1 MFLSFLLK
9 LSRLNVFRNQ
19 KVYDLLWA
27 LERVLEVDFIISN
40 RNQGRYK
47 IYRNLSLVVI
57 KLLNATLARQQQ
69 LESEKYILIVPI
81 MGESKQLDRDSDDDI
96 PDLIDEI
103 DR

>member
-1 MFLSFLLK
+1 M
-9 LSRLNVFRNQ
+9 NVFRN
-19 KVYDLLWA
+19 KKFYDLLWA

-69 LESEKYILIVPI
+69 LEREKYILIVPI
-81 MGESKQLDRDSDDDI
+81 TEEGKQLGRDSDDDI

>member
-1 MFLSFLLK
+1 M
-9 LSRLNVFRNQ
+9 NVFRN
-19 KVYDLLWA
+19 KKICDLLWA

-40 RNQGRYK
+40 RNQSRYK

-69 LESEKYILIVPI
+69 LERERYILIIPV
-81 MGESKQLDRDSDDDI
+81 MEESKQLGWESDDDI

>member
-1 MFLSFLLK
+1 M
-9 LSRLNVFRNQ
+9 NVLRN
-19 KVYDLLWA
+19 KKIGDLLWA

-40 RNQGRYK
+40 RNPGRYK

-69 LESEKYILIVPI
+69 LERERFKFIIPVSEEIRQMAWEL
-81 MGESKQLDRDSDDDI
+81 DDDT

>member
-1 MFLSFLLK
+1 M
-9 LSRLNVFRNQ
+9 NVFRNK

-47 IYRNLSLVVI
+47 IYQNLSLVVI

-69 LESEKYILIVPI
+69 LEREKYILIVPI
-81 MGESKQLDRDSDDDI
+81 TGESKQLDWDSDDDI

>member
-1 MFLSFLLK
+1 M
-9 LSRLNVFRNQ
+9 NVFRNK

-47 IYRNLSLVVI
+47 IYRNLLLVVI

-69 LESEKYILIVPI
+69 LEREKNILIIPI
-81 MGESKQLDRDSDDDI
+81 TGESKQLDWDSDDDI

>member
-1 MFLSFLLK
+1 M
-9 LSRLNVFRNQ
+9 NVFRNK

-69 LESEKYILIVPI
+69 LEREKYILIVPI
-81 MGESKQLDRDSDDDI
+81 TGESKQLDRDSDDDI

>member
-1 MFLSFLLK
+1 M
-9 LSRLNVFRNQ
+9 NVFRNK
-19 KVYDLLWA
+19 KVCDLLWA

-57 KLLNATLARQQQ
+57 KLLDATLARQQQ
-69 LESEKYILIVPI
+69 LEREKYILIVAI
-81 MGESKQLDRDSDDDI
+81 TEESKQLGRDSDDDI

>member
-1 MFLSFLLK
+1 M
-9 LSRLNVFRNQ
+9 NIFRKQ

-69 LESEKYILIVPI
+69 LEREKYILIVPI
-81 MGESKQLDRDSDDDI
+81 TEESKQLDRDSDDDI

>member
-1 MFLSFLLK
+1 M
-9 LSRLNVFRNQ
+9 NVFRNK
-19 KVYDLLWA
+19 KVCDLLWA

-47 IYRNLSLVVI
+47 IYQNLSLVVI
-57 KLLNATLARQQQ
+57 KLLNATLARRQQ
-69 LESEKYILIVPI
+69 LERERYILIIPI
-81 MGESKQLDRDSDDDI
+81 TEKSKQLGRESDDDI

>member
-1 MFLSFLLK
+1 M
-9 LSRLNVFRNQ
+9 NVFRNQ

-57 KLLNATLARQQQ
+57 KLLNATFARRQQ
-69 LESEKYILIVPI
+69 LEREKYILIIPI
-81 MGESKQLDRDSDDDI
+81 TGESKQLDQDSDDDI

>member
-1 MFLSFLLK
+1 M
-9 LSRLNVFRNQ
+9 NVFRNK

-27 LERVLEVDFIISN
+27 LERVPEVDFIISN

-57 KLLNATLARQQQ
+57 KLLNATFARQQQ
-69 LESEKYILIVPI
+69 LEREKYILIVPI
-81 MGESKQLDRDSDDDI
+81 TGESKQLDRDSDDDI

-103 DR
+103 GR

>member
-1 MFLSFLLK
+1 M
-9 LSRLNVFRNQ
+9 NVFRNK
-19 KVYDLLWA
+19 KVYDLPWA

-40 RNQGRYK
+40 RNKGRYK
-47 IYRNLSLVVI
+47 IYRNFSPVVI

-69 LESEKYILIVPI
+69 LEREKYILIVPI
-81 MGESKQLDRDSDDDI
+81 TGESKQLDQDSDDDI

>member
-1 MFLSFLLK
+1 M
-9 LSRLNVFRNQ
+9 NVFRNQ

-69 LESEKYILIVPI
+69 LEREKYILIVPI

>member
-1 MFLSFLLK
+1 M
-9 LSRLNVFRNQ
+9 NVFRNQ

-69 LESEKYILIVPI
+69 LEREKYILIVPI
-81 MGESKQLDRDSDDDI
+81 TGESKQLDRDSDDDI
-96 PDLIDEI
+96 LDLIDEI

>member
-1 MFLSFLLK
+1 M
-9 LSRLNVFRNQ
+9 NVFQNK

-47 IYRNLSLVVI
+47 VYRNLLLVVI

-69 LESEKYILIVPI
+69 LEREKYKLIIPI

-96 PDLIDEI
+96 PDLVDEI

>member
-1 MFLSFLLK
+1 M
-9 LSRLNVFRNQ
+9 NVFRN
-19 KVYDLLWA
+19 KKFYDLLWA

-47 IYRNLSLVVI
+47 IYRNLSLIVI
-57 KLLNATLARQQQ
+57 KLLNAALANRQQ
-69 LESEKYILIVPI
+69 LEREKYILIVPI
-81 MGESKQLDRDSDDDI
+81 MEEGKQLGWDSDDDI

>member
-1 MFLSFLLK
+1 M
-9 LSRLNVFRNQ
+9 NVFRNK

-69 LESEKYILIVPI
+69 LEREKYILIVPI
-81 MGESKQLDRDSDDDI
+81 TGESKQLDWDSDDDI

>member
-1 MFLSFLLK
+1 M
-9 LSRLNVFRNQ
+9 NVFQNK

-69 LESEKYILIVPI
+69 LEREKYILIVPI
-81 MGESKQLDRDSDDDI
+81 TGESKQLDRDSDDDI

>member
-1 MFLSFLLK
+1 M
-9 LSRLNVFRNQ
+9 NVFRNK

-27 LERVLEVDFIISN
+27 LERVIEVDFIISN

-47 IYRNLSLVVI
+47 IYGNLSLVVI

-69 LESEKYILIVPI
+69 LEREKYILIVPI
-81 MGESKQLDRDSDDDI
+81 TEESKQLGRDSDDDI

>member
-1 MFLSFLLK
+1 M
-9 LSRLNVFRNQ
+9 NVFRNQ

-69 LESEKYILIVPI
+69 LEREKYILIVPI
-81 MGESKQLDRDSDDDI
+81 TGESKQLDRDSDDDI

>member
-1 MFLSFLLK
+1 M
-9 LSRLNVFRNQ
+9 NVFRNQ

-57 KLLNATLARQQQ
+57 KLLNATLARRQQ
-69 LESEKYILIVPI
+69 LEREKYILIIPI

>member
-1 MFLSFLLK
+1 M
-9 LSRLNVFRNQ
+9 NVFRN
-19 KVYDLLWA
+19 KKICDLLWA

-47 IYRNLSLVVI
+47 VYRNLSLVVI
-57 KLLNATLARQQQ
+57 KLLNATLARRQQ
-69 LESEKYILIVPI
+69 LERERFKLIIPVTE
-81 MGESKQLDRDSDDDI
+81 GSRQLDWESDDDI

>member
-1 MFLSFLLK
+1 M
-9 LSRLNVFRNQ
+9 NVFRNQ
-19 KVYDLLWA
+19 KVYDLLLA

-57 KLLNATLARQQQ
+57 KLLNATLARRQQ
-69 LESEKYILIVPI
+69 LEREKYILIIPI
-81 MGESKQLDRDSDDDI
+81 TGESKQLDWDSDDDI
-96 PDLIDEI
+96 PNLIDEI